1 MSLNEAPML
10 LPSPDSALRRR
21 LDEWF
26 DGEGITPRI
35 VAEIDDSALL
45 KAFGEAGAG
54 LFAGPTV
61 IEKEICRMYRMSVVG
76 RAPDIKER
84 FFAISPE
91 RRLKHE
97 SVVLITDTARA
108 DLFDA
113 AEAD

>member
-1 MSLNEAPML
+1 
-10 LPSPDSALRRR
+10 
-21 LDEWF
+21 
-26 DGEGITPRI
+26 
-35 VAEIDDSALL
+35 
-45 KAFGEAGAG
+45 
-54 LFAGPTV
+54 
-61 IEKEICRMYRMSVVG
+61 MYRMSVVG

-84 FFAISPE
+84 FYAISPE